1 MHMGWSVVA
10 MALAVCLA
18 LAAWYA
24 PVDPKLGLPQ
34 KLVYLHV
41 PAAGLSVFTA
51 LAACVTG
58 VAFLWTRSRWL
69 DRFSAAAARLTVLCS
84 VIVLLTGMVLGKY
97 FWGYWWT
104 WSPRLT
110 FTLILCVL
118 YSALVLMRPFLRPW
132 SRRATVCAVFAAIA
146 FLDVP
151 LIYLSVRLLPDVHPT
166 SIPLTREMRITLGA
180 WFVLFSMVSV
190 MLTLVPTLPAPT
202 WTGRSPSTIRRV

>member
-1 MHMGWSVVA
+1 M
-10 MALAVCLA
+10 
-18 LAAWYA
+18 
-24 PVDPKLGLPQ
+24 
-34 KLVYLHV
+34 
-41 PAAGLSVFTA
+41 
-51 LAACVTG
+51 
-58 VAFLWTRSRWL
+58 
-69 DRFSAAAARLTVLCS
+69 
-84 VIVLLTGMVLGKY
+84 IVLLTGMVLGKY

-180 WFVLFSMVSV
+180 WFVLFSTVSV

-202 WTGRSPSTIRRV
+202 WTGRSPGTIRRV